1 MDIKGE
7 FPKTIDNHGTLGKH
21 NESLVNLFYTEK
33 KSGGM
38 LMPRFG
44 IGRLDPETG
53 VSASD
58 DVRCIYGFKGS
69 YYVIRGTRIN
79 PITLHLAKLREDLG
93 SVGAPTG
100 GDLLAVSGH
109 TQAVFIQKT
118 GGAAFYT
125 TDNVTF
131 TGISSNYVASVDMD
145 IIAGR
150 MVYVPADGGPVF
162 YSDVNAFQTIPAAN
176 FFDPEDVPDEN
187 IGVININEDLHVL
200 GAETIRVFR
209 AVGTGSSTFRKIE
222 GAGANVGYIGGKIRY
237 KETFLFVG
245 KDRDQGMGIFIMGQG
260 SAQRIS
266 TPYVDSIIASI
277 SNFGLDNVF
286 ASRVFYEGYDLIFF
300 SFDNNCIMFHN
311 GNWSFA
317 VMNDKFG
324 MPWKHVTQVYDKSID
339 DEASFVC
346 VLPDRETGDA
356 VSTFSG
362 ETLGIIEQGYRD
374 NNSDNTYEL
383 ESYVRHPED
392 KVFTASHMRFS
403 IQTEQGRDETESI
416 SLQVAN
422 VRRGNVVYGP
432 AITKDAQN
440 LEQIVFRPAGGMG
453 RFNGEMRYKLSA
465 TGGVAFGTDNFEVG
479 INA

>member
-7 FPKTIDNHGTLGKH
+7 LPKTIDNHDTLGKH
-21 NESLVNLFYTEK
+21 NENLVNLFYTEK
-33 KSGGM
+33 KNGGM

-53 VSASD
+53 VNSAND
-58 DVRCIYGFKGS
+58 IRVIYGFKGS
-69 YYVIRGTRIN
+69 YYVLRGSSSN
-79 PITLHLAKLREDLG
+79 PISLTLGKLREDSGLP
-93 SVGAPTG
+93 VVPAG
-100 GDLLAVSGH
+100 GDLISVSGH

-118 GGAAFYT
+118 DGSAFYT
-125 TDNVTF
+125 NDAVTY
-131 TGISSNYVASVDMD
+131 TAIASNYVASVDMD

-162 YSDVNAFQTIPAAN
+162 FSDVNAFQTISAAN

-209 AVGTGSSTFRKIE
+209 AVGTGSATFRKID

-245 KDRDQGMGIFIMGQG
+245 KDRDQGMGVFIMGQG

-266 TPYVDSIIASI
+266 TPYIDSIIASK
-277 SNFGLDNVF
+277 SALGLEDVF

-300 SFDNNCIMFHN
+300 NFDNTCLMFHN
-311 GNWSFA
+311 GNWS
-317 VMNDKFG
+317 VSIMNDKFS
-324 MPWKHVTQVYDKSID
+324 MPWKYVTQIYDKSMD
-339 DEASFVC
+339 DDAKYVC
-346 VLPDRETGDA
+346 VLPDRETGDTT
-356 VSTFSG
+356 STFSG
-362 ETLGIIEQGYRD
+362 ETLGVIQRGPSD
-374 NNSDNTYEL
+374 NNVDNTYEI
-383 ESYVRHPED
+383 ESYIRHPED
-392 KVFTASHMRFS
+392 KVFTASHLRFS
-403 IQTEQGRDETESI
+403 VQTDEDRDITQSV

-422 VRRGNVVYGP
+422 VRKDDTSYGP
-432 AITKDAQN
+432 TITKDVTA
-440 LEQIVFRPAGGMG
+440 LEQVVFRPVGGLG
-453 RFNGEMRYKLSA
+453 RYNGEMRYKLSA